1 MMKNRH
7 CKLAIY
13 MKITFIGVRLK
24 DFTSMFVGYVFSTLY
39 CTVLQTETVLY
50 GKSLISVSQEFFASI
65 NKMLILAGGLCTR
78 LSFYEV

>member
-1 MMKNRH
+1 
-7 CKLAIY
+7 
-13 MKITFIGVRLK
+13 
-24 DFTSMFVGYVFSTLY
+24 MFVGYIFSTLY